1 MSETAWLDYVGAV
14 DRESIARAERRRQA
28 LEALEF
34 ERARAAALRDRLEA
48 IVVELDGPAI
58 DAAVFAEL
66 SPEDVEI
73 VRPELQSD
81 EPEPEPADPLEIDL
95 EGGDPQAEHAAWLE
109 EEIERLQRE
118 IAGSG
123 TRQQAF
129 ERYLEALGRAQTES
143 PPPP

>member
-1 MSETAWLDYVGAV
+1 V

-34 ERARAAALRDRLEA
+34 ERARAAALRERLEA

-58 DAAVFAEL
+58 DAAIFAEL

-73 VRPELQSD
+73 VRPALQSEEA
-81 EPEPEPADPLEIDL
+81 EPVESFELDL
-95 EGGDPQAEHAAWLE
+95 EAGDPQAEHAAWLE
-109 EEIERLQRE
+109 EELVRLEQE
-118 IAGSG
+118 ISASG
-123 TRQQAF
+123 RRQQAF
-129 ERYLEALGRAQTES
+129 ESYLDALGSGQTDS